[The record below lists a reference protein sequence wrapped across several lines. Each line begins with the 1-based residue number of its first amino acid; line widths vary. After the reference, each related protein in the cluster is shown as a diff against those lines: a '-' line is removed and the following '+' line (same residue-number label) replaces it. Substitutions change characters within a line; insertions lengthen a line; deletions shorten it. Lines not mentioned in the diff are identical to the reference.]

1 MVISTS
7 TKVDKFGHIMNTSNP
22 FLDRGVH
29 YLNKG
34 GRILSHSWIGVIT
47 TSRGVDEFNQ
57 FMDKVKYIADELVI
71 IWTTEV
77 IYMM

>member
-1 MVISTS
+1 
-7 TKVDKFGHIMNTSNP
+7 
-22 FLDRGVH
+22 
-29 YLNKG
+29 
-34 GRILSHSWIGVIT
+34 VIT